1 MANVMTA
8 SNHNL
13 FRARTRDD
21 VCSWLL
27 DVLRAVALEDHQACF
42 FLMNLKDKR
51 LEWQL
56 GTEIVRAC
64 VAAGLIKLFPSG
76 DEGGCPAEE
85 EVLQQLSTS
94 DPEQL
99 YAADADEAN
108 IWVCTYL
115 MGTRQCQS
123 LLARHGF
130 LDCKM
135 ALILAEGIDRR
146 LASGV
151 FHSSHGA
158 SILDMSPDGAARLRA
173 LAEQSSQIER
183 IATLEVR
190 RQAFVAELNG
200 VVQMHLVLQAA
211 EVRV

>member
-1 MANVMTA
+1 MTA
-8 SNHNL
+8 SSHDL
-13 FRARTRDD
+13 FRERARED

-27 DVLRAVALEDHQACF
+27 GVLRAVALEDRQACF
-42 FLMNLKDKR
+42 FPMNLKDKR

-56 GTEIVRAC
+56 GTEMVRAC

-76 DEGGCPAEE
+76 DECGCPAEE
-85 EVLQQLSTS
+85 EVLQQRSTS

-99 YAADADEAN
+99 YSADADEAN
-108 IWVCTYL
+108 TWVCAYP
-115 MGTRQCQS
+115 MATRQCQS

-130 LDCKM
+130 LDCKV

-151 FHSSHGA
+151 LGSSHGA
-158 SILDMSPDGAARLRA
+158 SILDVSPERSARLRA
-173 LAEQSSQIER
+173 LAEQSSQME
-183 IATLEVR
+183 LEVR
-190 RQAFVAELNG
+190 RQASVAELNE
-200 VVQMHLVLQAA
+200 VVQMHLILQAV